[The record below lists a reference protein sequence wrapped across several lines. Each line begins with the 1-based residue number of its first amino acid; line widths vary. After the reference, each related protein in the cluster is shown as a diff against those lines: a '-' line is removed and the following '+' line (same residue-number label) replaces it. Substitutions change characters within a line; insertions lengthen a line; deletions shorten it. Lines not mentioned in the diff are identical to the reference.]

1 MTTIGWHLPR
11 DEREQLLAR
20 FPPVWPDIIA
30 DHITLETEASAD
42 KALPEARVGA
52 IVGHVNDGEGLQV
65 LVVAIDGTSRR
76 PDGSTYHITWS
87 LDRARE
93 RKPRESNALL
103 SSRRWDKLDH
113 PVPIDLIPARL
124 GQD

>member
-42 KALPEARVGA
+42 KALPEARVGT

-103 SSRRWDKLDH
+103 FSRRWDKLDH

>member
-11 DEREQLLAR
+11 DERAQLLAR

-42 KALPEARVGA
+42 KALPKARVGN